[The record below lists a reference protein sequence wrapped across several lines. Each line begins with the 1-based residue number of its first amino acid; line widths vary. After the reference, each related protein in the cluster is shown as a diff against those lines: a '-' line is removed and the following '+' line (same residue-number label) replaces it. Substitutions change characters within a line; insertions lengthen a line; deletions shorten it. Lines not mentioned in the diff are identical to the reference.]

1 MTSTPFLNLPKDAT
15 LWLNE
20 ENSWWRLNLDHA
32 WLKEGKPY
40 FGVLQAEVLPRDD
53 GHVMTLGV
61 STAEGAHV
69 FMFAM
74 TEKHGVKPFEEN
86 RESGEKK
93 ALKIATELLHHLP
106 DDPLKEKLTGHVQ
119 QRLSQLELTADSSV
133 WDRF

>member
-1 MTSTPFLNLPKDAT
+1 MTSTPFLNLPQDAT
-15 LWLNE
+15 LWMNE

-53 GHVMTLGV
+53 GHVVTLGV

-69 FMFAM
+69 FMFAI
-74 TEKHGVKPFEEN
+74 TDKQGVKPFEEN
-86 RESGEKK
+86 RENGEKK
-93 ALKIATELLHHLP
+93 ALKIASELIHHLP
-106 DDPLKEKLTGHVQ
+106 DPALKEKIGGQVM
-119 QRLSQLELTADSSV
+119 QRLSQLELTAEQSV